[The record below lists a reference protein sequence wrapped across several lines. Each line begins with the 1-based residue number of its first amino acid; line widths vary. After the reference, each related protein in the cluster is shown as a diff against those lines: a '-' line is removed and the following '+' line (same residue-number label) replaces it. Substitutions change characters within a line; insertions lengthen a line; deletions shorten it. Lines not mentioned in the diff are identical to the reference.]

1 MKLNGHFGFKRANSL
16 AQDLDLIRVLA
27 SRQLKIRY
35 RKSTFGALWT
45 LLNPILITGVLWFV
59 FVNVFAS
66 RFTLSISYASYVFSG
81 IIFLNLIQ
89 GTIPMIGDTITSSG
103 ALPSKVPV
111 RPSLFVYATALSGI
125 INFMVGLLPLVII
138 SMIFDNGVTVK
149 FFYIIPWI
157 VMVFLCIS
165 SIGILVALLF
175 SNFDDTRN
183 IVAILLML
191 LTYVTP
197 IFYPLEMLNGVA
209 FKIVQMNPFTTG
221 INTFRESVLGYGHTD
236 MSQIIIATLVI
247 LSLFAISKSL
257 LNRFWPEMVTRV

>member
-1 MKLNGHFGFKRANSL
+1 MKLSKHFEFKRASL
-16 AQDLDLIRVLA
+16 MAQDLDLVRVLA
-27 SRQLKIRY
+27 LRQLKIRY
-35 RKSTFGALWT
+35 RKSAFGALWT

-66 RFTLSISYASYVFSG
+66 RFTLGISYASYVFSG

-111 RPSLFVYATALSGI
+111 RPSLFVYATALSGV
-125 INFMVGLLPLVII
+125 INFMVGLFPLVII
-138 SMIFDNGVTVK
+138 SIIFDNGISMK
-149 FFYIIPWI
+149 FFYIVPWL
-157 VMVFLCIS
+157 VMVFLCICS
-165 SIGILVALLF
+165 LGIIVALLF

-197 IFYPLEMLNGVA
+197 IFYPLEMLKGVA

-221 INTFRESVLGYGHTD
+221 INTFREAVLGYGHTD
-236 MSQIIIATLVI
+236 ISNIILATVI
-247 LSLFAISKSL
+247 ITALFTISMRL